1 MSSTG
6 ASAKQPDIQG
16 TAGGEPV
23 RADHLTRF
31 QPGRSGN
38 PNGRPKTHVMHL
50 ARQHTDKAILALVKA
65 LENPKERVPAAVA
78 LLDRGWGK
86 AAQLVEAEGLT
97 LSWVVRAPAPVADAN
112 EWFAR
117 YAPPET
123 IEHQTA
129 EADTPAKPPQD
140 DGDGA

>member
-6 ASAKQPDIQG
+6 APPQISGVKREPSA
-16 TAGGEPV
+16 AE
-23 RADHLTRF
+23 LSTRF
-31 QPGRSGN
+31 KPGNSAN
-38 PNGRPKTHVMHL
+38 PGGRPKNHVMQL
-50 ARQHTDKAILALVKA
+50 ARTHTEKAINALVKA

-123 IEHQTA
+123 IEHQTV